1 MRIAKSKNNGLD
13 TFGGMCLPVQSRPY
27 SMSLVEQSTPL
38 LFSLYDYSD
47 ESDKNGFRSEHVAG
61 TLQIR
66 ATYGYHLASRGQI
79 GNRIRLT
86 VHVDKHSRT
95 PHDKSFMICLT
106 YTKCGKQP
114 GSLCMNVAIPIQ
126 PEFYVHKMGGIG
138 TIMPYGVVEFDYR
151 QMFEVI
157 SGQSAEMSESSSLN
171 LVDPA
176 TTTNVGHTKDQ
187 DALPSAATIATDANL
202 ESELTRSVGPPA
214 PTVRKVVAS
223 WVCKQTFKMV
233 ISAIEDIARAKSHG
247 LDMEADGTPTAIAK
261 ATLLLFDAGVSAAQF
276 SDASVVWKK
285 SRGVTDGLYK
295 FLEYADKTDKQILE
309 KVSITITP
317 SDESVPPII
326 AIDNTHSPLLD
337 DPLRQV
343 ALLYWQ
349 LTCSQ

>member
-1 MRIAKSKNNGLD
+1 MAGC
-13 TFGGMCLPVQSRPY
+13 TCQSRPY
-27 SMSLVEQSTPL
+27 AMSLVEQSTPL
-38 LFSLYDYSD
+38 LFSLYDNHG
-47 ESDKNGFRSEHVAG
+47 NGPDSTIAGRAIG
-61 TLQIR
+61 TLEIR
-66 ATYGYHLASRGQI
+66 AVDRYHLASRGQI
-79 GNRIRLT
+79 GNRIRVT
-86 VHVDKHSRT
+86 VREDKRT
-95 PHDKSFMICLT
+95 CMSDDEPLVVCFS
-106 YTKCGKQP
+106 YTKYGNP
-114 GSLCMNVAIPIQ
+114 PATWFFTFVMPIQ
-126 PEFYVHKMGGIG
+126 QELYTHKMGGIG
-138 TIMPYGVVEFDYR
+138 TILPYTTVEFYDPLFR
-151 QMFEVI
+151 IMSSPSIDTLPKEN
-157 SGQSAEMSESSSLN
+157 MSESSSLN
-171 LVDPA
+171 VVDPA

-317 SDESVPPII
+317 SDESVPPVI
-326 AIDNTHSPLLD
+326 AIDNTQSPLLH

-349 LTCSQ
+349 LTSSQ